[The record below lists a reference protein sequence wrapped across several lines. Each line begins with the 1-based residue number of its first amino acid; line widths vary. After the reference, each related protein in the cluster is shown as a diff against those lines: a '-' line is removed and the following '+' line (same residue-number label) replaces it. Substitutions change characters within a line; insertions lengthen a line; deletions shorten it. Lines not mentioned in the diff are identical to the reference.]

1 MDLCILGADPIKYVD
16 YCGRIRKEY
25 NIIPDIIYK
34 PGRAKVL
41 KHFLEMER
49 IFKTKHFFQLYEE
62 QARLNIGAELKRVT
76 S

>member
-34 PGRAKVL
+34 PSESFETFSGNGKN
-41 KHFLEMER
+41 FQD
-49 IFKTKHFFQLYEE
+49 KTFFSTL
-62 QARLNIGAELKRVT
+62 RGASEVKYW